1 MRWGWVELRVVVQH
15 PDIFLGK
22 PFSIY
27 RRLSLYITGIQKIM
41 NLYKQAQITRYLSD
55 VFEEAHMY
63 LLGIC
68 SIKRLQILISF
79 SLYIKNSRKMYQKK
93 IVWVFYFGCPYCS
106 NVTKIYLDT
115 ALDMYLLN
123 FLCLL
128 NFKFIYTF
136 IKNQNWEY
144 LWISS
149 LKCYEVY
156 IYCMSKLRPTKIY

>member
-1 MRWGWVELRVVVQH
+1 MNYYFWLRWAVLCVMRWGWVELGVAVQH

-27 RRLSLYITGIQKIM
+27 RRLSLYITGIQKRM

-68 SIKRLQILISF
+68 SVKRLQILISF

-93 IVWVFYFGCPYCS
+93 KLFGFFILDVHTVQTLQKYIWIRHWICISLIFYVSLILNLY
-106 NVTKIYLDT
+106 T
-115 ALDMYLLN
+115 LL
-123 FLCLL
+123 
-128 NFKFIYTF
+128 
-136 IKNQNWEY
+136 
-144 LWISS
+144 
-149 LKCYEVY
+149 
-156 IYCMSKLRPTKIY
+156 